1 MSSFISKVELKYQ
14 LKKMGINIVKGNYV
28 RKSDLKKVI
37 ATTNRYWHGSPKDH
51 GDILEVLPYSGT
63 SYGHDFGGVFL
74 SQESKWGH
82 IGSGKNFWY
91 YIDLKDS
98 EILSL
103 NDLYHRHYE
112 DPKVKKV
119 VEFFT
124 PDDDEDDEGSKDDF
138 ICDAICERINRHGN
152 DDYFNRLKRIFGE
165 DAEWQ
170 LQTIQGQIA
179 KELGFKAVKMKDER
193 GTAYLLVGPNTMQ
206 RDTDEDV

>member
-1 MSSFISKVELKYQ
+1 M
-14 LKKMGINIVKGNYV
+14 
-28 RKSDLKKVI
+28 
-37 ATTNRYWHGSPKDH
+37 
-51 GDILEVLPYSGT
+51 
-63 SYGHDFGGVFL
+63 FL